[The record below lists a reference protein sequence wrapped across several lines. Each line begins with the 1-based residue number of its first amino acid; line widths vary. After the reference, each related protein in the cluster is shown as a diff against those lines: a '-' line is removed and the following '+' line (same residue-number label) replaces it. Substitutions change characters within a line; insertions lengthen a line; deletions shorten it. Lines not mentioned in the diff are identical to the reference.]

1 MKNIQIDKTKLSKA
15 ELLYL
20 EEYERVIKE
29 HEADIAKHQVGATE
43 IKTNPPQYYW
53 KIAKKYII
61 EQSKY
66 LEENEPLYYLD
77 KQFALNCVKLASLF
91 KHTSGTLENKNFQF
105 NFWQIKAI
113 VDIFGTKYTIGA
125 YEGLRRYQRALFH
138 MPKKN
143 GKTETGALFH
153 IIVLYLDEALSK
165 EQYCIA
171 SDKEQALI
179 LHEAIETMFKSN
191 DYGAIEEIDKITIQ
205 PPRITKTDSS
215 GIYKQTIT
223 SLAKPLGDSKDGKKV
238 TFFTSDEGHAQ
249 ESKNLYQLVKNGMA
263 LVKEP
268 LEINLSTSG
277 YNMQG
282 YYYKDIYQYA
292 CKVRDGII
300 EDKRFYPV
308 IFELDESDY
317 LDKNGKEIEDFWKDK
332 KLWKKV
338 NPNLGISPTYS
349 FMEGLVSEAEHSEES
364 RVTFLTKHLNMWMDK
379 AETWIKHS
387 IWTANQTKI
396 GFTKLKELRNKKC
409 YGGLDLSTNIDITS
423 LVLVFY
429 DESGSYDVIPY
440 FWIPKDNMRERARID
455 KVSYLDW
462 HKDGLIK
469 STEGNIIDYDF
480 LEKDIKRVCEFFNV
494 QMIGYDRWNSS
505 DLVRR
510 LTDQDVVELI
520 KIGQGISLTAS
531 NKQIE
536 TLSRQGKLNHGDNPI
551 LNWMCSNVVINKDSN
566 DNYKID
572 KDKSI
577 EKVDGMVALSMA
589 LSMAIADTKTEESNV
604 YERRGMLIL

>member
-1 MKNIQIDKTKLSKA
+1 MKQKFNA
-15 ELLYL
+15 
-20 EEYERVIKE
+20 
-29 HEADIAKHQVGATE
+29 
-43 IKTNPPQYYW
+43 PQYYW
-53 KIAKKYII
+53 QIAKEYII
-61 EQSKY
+61 KKDAELQEEGKY
-66 LEENEPLYYLD
+66 YID
-77 KQFALNCVKLASLF
+77 KQLALSCIKFCSLL
-91 KHTSGTLENKNFQF
+91 KHTSGTLENKTFQF
-105 NFWQIKAI
+105 SEWQIHAI
-113 VDIFGTKYTIGA
+113 VNIFGQKYVSG
-125 YEGLRRYQRALFH
+125 EFQNLRRYQRALFH

-143 GKTETGALFH
+143 GKTETGAVFH
-153 IIVLYLDEALSK
+153 LIVFFVDKSLSK

-171 SDKEQALI
+171 SDKDQALI
-179 LHEAIETMFKSN
+179 LHEAIETMIKSN
-191 DYGAIEEIDKITIQ
+191 DYGIIDEIDKITIQ
-205 PPRITKTDSS
+205 PPRITKTDTS
-215 GIYKQTIT
+215 GVYKQTIT

-238 TFFTSDEGHAQ
+238 SFFTSDEGHAQ

-263 LVKEP
+263 LVEEP

-277 YNMQG
+277 YNMEG

-300 EDKRFYPV
+300 DDERFYHV
-308 IFELDESDY
+308 IFELEESDY
-317 LDKNGKEIEDFWKDK
+317 LDESGKEIEDFWKDR

-349 FMEGLVSEAEHSEES
+349 FMDGLVSEAEHSEES

-379 AETWIKHS
+379 ASTWIKHK
-387 IWTANQTKI
+387 IWTGNQEKI
-396 GFTKLKELRNKKC
+396 GFTKLKQLRNKKC

-429 DESGSYDVIPY
+429 DDSGSYDVIPY

-462 HKDGLIK
+462 HKEGLIK
-469 STEGNIIDYDF
+469 ATEGNVVDYDF
-480 LEKDIKRVCEFFNV
+480 LEKDIKRVCDFFDV

-510 LTDQDVVELI
+510 LTDDDVVELI
-520 KIGQGISLTAS
+520 KVGQGISLTAS

-536 TLSRQGKLNHGDNPI
+536 TLARQGKLNHGNNKV

-589 LSMAIADTKTEESNV
+589 LSMAIADTKEEEKNV